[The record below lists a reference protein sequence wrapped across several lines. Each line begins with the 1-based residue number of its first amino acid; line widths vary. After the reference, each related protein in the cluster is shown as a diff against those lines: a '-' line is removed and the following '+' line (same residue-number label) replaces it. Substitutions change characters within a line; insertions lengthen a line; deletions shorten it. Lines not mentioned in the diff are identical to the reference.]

1 MSLYSNLYTKKVLRS
16 KEMAMKKF
24 INNPGDVAKELTT
37 GMVKAYSN
45 YLKLIEDDI
54 IIRKKPKEKGK
65 VQIVFGQGIGHE
77 PGLNGMLGY
86 GMHDVEVPGN
96 IFACAGGDRI
106 YKGIKV
112 AWEMSG
118 HTPVLLLI
126 ANHEGDVLNGNMAL
140 DLAREEGIDVDSVL
154 LYDDIASAPKGEEER
169 RRGMAGMIF
178 GFKIA
183 GALAEKGIHR
193 ETIIEKVKKVNANTR
208 TILVALTPCTIPT
221 TGQPLFT
228 LAEDEMIIGPGQHG
242 EPGPEGPSK
251 MMTANEVIDTVAE
264 RLIIDGEYRSGDEL
278 LVILNGCGGTTLME
292 LFILYNRLDELLRA
306 KNMHPYKPLIGNY
319 ITTQEM
325 AGFQLTLCRA
335 DEEIKR
341 LWDAPADTPYFKVTG
356 T

>member
-1 MSLYSNLYTKKVLRS
+1 
-16 KEMAMKKF
+16 MAMKKF
-24 INNPGDVAKELTT
+24 INNPQDVAKELTI
-37 GMVKAYSN
+37 GLVKAYSN
-45 YLKLIEDDI
+45 YLELIDDDI
-54 IIRKKPKEKGK
+54 IIRKKPKARGK

-106 YKGIKV
+106 YKAIKV

-118 HTPVLLLI
+118 RTPVLLLI

-140 DLAREEGIDVDSVL
+140 DMARDDGIDVESVL
-154 LYDDIASAPKGEEER
+154 LYDDIASAPKGQEER

-178 GFKIA
+178 SFKVA
-183 GALAEKGIHR
+183 GALAEQGEDR
-193 ETIIEKVKKVNANTR
+193 ETIMENVKRVNSNTR
-208 TILVALTPCTIPT
+208 TILVALSPCTIPT
-221 TGQPLFT
+221 TGLPLFN
-228 LAEDEMIIGPGQHG
+228 LAGDEMIIGPGQHG

-251 MMTANEVIDTVAE
+251 IMTANKVIDTVAE
-264 RLIIDGEYRSGDEL
+264 RLIADGEYKGGDEL
-278 LVILNGCGGTTLME
+278 LVIINGCGGTTLME
-292 LFILYNRLDELLRA
+292 MFILYGRLEEVLKAR
-306 KNMHPYKPLIGNY
+306 NMKPYRPLIGNY

-335 DEEIKR
+335 DEETKR

>member
-1 MSLYSNLYTKKVLRS
+1 
-16 KEMAMKKF
+16 MAMKKF
-24 INNPGDVAKELTT
+24 INNPQDVAKELTI
-37 GMVKAYSN
+37 GLVKAYGN
-45 YLKLIEDDI
+45 YLELVEDDI
-54 IIRKKPKEKGK
+54 IIRKKPKPRGK

-106 YKGIKV
+106 YRAIKV

-118 HTPVLLLI
+118 RTPVLLLI

-140 DLAREEGIDVDSVL
+140 DMARDDGIDVESVL
-154 LYDDIASAPKGEEER
+154 LYDDIASAPKGREEH

-178 GFKIA
+178 SFKVA
-183 GALAEKGIHR
+183 GALAEQGEDR
-193 ETIIEKVKKVNANTR
+193 ETIMEKVKRVNSNTR
-208 TILVALTPCTIPT
+208 TILVALSPCTIPT
-221 TGQPLFT
+221 TGQPLFN

-251 MMTANEVIDTVAE
+251 IMTANEVIDTVAE
-264 RLIIDGEYRSGDEL
+264 RLIADGEYKGGDEL
-278 LVILNGCGGTTLME
+278 LVIINGCGGTTLME
-292 LFILYNRLDELLRA
+292 MFILYGRLEEFLKAR
-306 KNMHPYKPLIGNY
+306 NMKPYRPLIGNY

-335 DEEIKR
+335 DEETKR